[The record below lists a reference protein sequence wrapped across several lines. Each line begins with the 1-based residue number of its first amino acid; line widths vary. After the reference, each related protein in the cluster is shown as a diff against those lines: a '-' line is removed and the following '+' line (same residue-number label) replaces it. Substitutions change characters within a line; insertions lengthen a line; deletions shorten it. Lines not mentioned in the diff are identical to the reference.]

1 MARLGPPLT
10 KGVLSMGQWSLT
22 TATEQFK
29 QTYFKASA
37 NTYNGKTVM
46 HARVKKT
53 YDFVGEFTSGNNPMT
68 FNGGVGSGRLPT
80 ASNNKA
86 AKPILYAK
94 KVYSV
99 AEIDRE
105 SIKAADGKDGS
116 FVAQTKDQVKKAVES
131 FNRNCERILF
141 NTYDNGMLGQG
152 DGSTTVTGAG
162 SSADPYVVKMSASYW
177 KEANWEEQDH
187 VNCGTEDTLLLVQ
200 EVVPSTRTVK
210 LVGSSATL
218 TAATGSTSTAAK
230 FYMQGSKDNDPTS
243 IATVLEATSGTMYGQ
258 TVKRRWKA
266 PVQEDAGGKGITV
279 DVMNS
284 DMLQIEKACGATP
297 NLIVTSYEQYVKLL
311 NLLEDK
317 KEYVIEPRVAELK
330 GVVSF
335 KALAFDSV
343 AGTVPIIY
351 NRFVDQD
358 RVYYLNDEYIEVKHR
373 PDFGW
378 FDDDGT
384 VFLRKS
390 DDDAYEARYGGYFE
404 NYIVP
409 SFHGYRKNLAA

>member
-1 MARLGPPLT
+1 
-10 KGVLSMGQWSLT
+10 MGQWSLQ

-29 QTYFKASA
+29 QTYFAASA

-46 HARVKKT
+46 HARMKKT
-53 YDFVGEFTSGNNPMT
+53 YNFVGEFTSGNNPMT

-99 AEIDRE
+99 CEIDRE

-152 DGSTTVTGAG
+152 DGATAVTGDG
-162 SSADPYVVKMSASYW
+162 SEQTPYVVVISATYW

-187 VNCGTEDTLLLVQ
+187 VNVGSETTDLLVQ
-200 EVVPSTRTVK
+200 EVIPASRTVK
-210 LVGSSATL
+210 LVGSSAIL
-218 TAATGSTSTAAK
+218 AAAVAGTTFTSAK
-230 FYMQGSKDNDPTS
+230 FYMQKSKDNDPSS
-243 IATVLEATSGTMYGQ
+243 IAKVLETTSGQLYGQ
-258 TVKRRWKA
+258 DVKRRWKA
-266 PVQEDAGGKGITV
+266 PVQEDSSGKGITV

-284 DMLQIEKACGATP
+284 DMLQIEKSCGAVP

-317 KEYVIEPRVAELK
+317 KDYVIEPRVKELK

-351 NRFVDQD
+351 NRFVDKD
-358 RVYYLNDEYIEVKHR
+358 RVYYLNDDFIEVKHR

-384 VFLRKS
+384 VFLRKGN
-390 DDDAYEARYGGYFE
+390 DDAYEARYGGYFE

-409 SFHGYRKNLAA
+409 SFHGYRKGLAA